1 MQYSREEKLPGLRAK
16 DALVLRQ
23 ECVIY
28 LRTSMCLEMGE
39 LGGGGTVGDIQ
50 EGGTRDGLALLPTY
64 IIVKTCDFPLT
75 KLGAMEGLE

>member
-1 MQYSREEKLPGLRAK
+1 MQYSWEKKLPGLRAK

-39 LGGGGTVGDIQ
+39 PEGGG
-50 EGGTRDGLALLPTY
+50 
-64 IIVKTCDFPLT
+64 
-75 KLGAMEGLE
+75 